1 MTSTHDSREKFADEF
16 DQEIDPLRQYEE
28 GFKSL
33 DADPFD
39 LFAEEIIDKKDKSN
53 TKNNYTIPIQQWK
66 TFMQDRGRH
75 PACPSS
81 RHVDEFL
88 HYQLNELDNS
98 KPTTKQKFVHLK
110 RVFKFFIKENA
121 LPHDGSYLPFE
132 KVINDVEWETD
143 TSKTPPNLSVEDL
156 ADVLVTVKHW
166 KHRALI
172 LIMLF
177 LGIRAQEACNIELSE
192 VNIQHE
198 ELQKHYPELGTHDR
212 VPTDVDAIYFPTRYD
227 REGNKSKNE
236 RILPIPDELKV
247 ALVRYL
253 MVRPDNGKPWLFLSQ
268 TRHNQM
274 GNSKVN
280 EIWKEYFHPQ
290 YEYDE
295 DDKYDSITSHFG
307 RHYFSTWFKK
317 EKDWN
322 RELVKYM
329 RGDSIKG
336 KDGDSIDDYVHPY
349 FEDIHEQYLEEI
361 YKFGLR

>member
-1 MTSTHDSREKFADEF
+1 MTSTHDSREEFADEF

-28 GFKSL
+28 GFKSIS
-33 DADPFD
+33 ADPFD

-53 TKNNYTIPIQQWK
+53 TKNNYTIPIQQWQA
-66 TFMQDRGRH
+66 FMRDRGRH
-75 PACPSS
+75 PACPAS

-88 HYQLNELDNS
+88 NYQRNELDNS
-98 KPTTKQKFVHLK
+98 KPTTKQKFIHLN
-110 RVFKFFIKENA
+110 RVFKFFISEDA
-121 LPHDGSYLPFE
+121 LPHDGSYNPFKKILDDE
-132 KVINDVEWETD
+132 EWETD

-212 VPTDVDAIYFPTRYD
+212 LPDDVDAIYFPTRYD

-307 RHYFSTWFKK
+307 RHYFSTCSRRRKT
-317 EKDWN
+317 
-322 RELVKYM
+322 
-329 RGDSIKG
+329 GTAS
-336 KDGDSIDDYVHPY
+336 S
-349 FEDIHEQYLEEI
+349 
-361 YKFGLR
+361 